1 MNQTREQKDIEIS
14 ELRNSLILLQR
25 ELQEKEERVR
35 EMNNMLIH
43 IRQLEEQMN
52 GMTNQYNQEHGQY

>member
-1 MNQTREQKDIEIS
+1 LNQTREQKDIEIS

-52 GMTNQYNQEHGQY
+52 SMTNQYNQEHGQY

>member
-52 GMTNQYNQEHGQY
+52 SMTNQYNQEHGQY